1 MARRSDAPSRSEI
14 TERIDKTREDMQETE
29 QEMDTTVCDIETI
42 RGTLDALEG
51 GGTAEGG
58 DEVESLIESAENE
71 TVDVFDGQ
79 DADLEQLQQEGS
91 AGAFRGGGIRPG
103 ETLGRERRDRNGCS
117 SRRVSG
123 REGKLDARYR
133 LSGGAIDTFTG
144 RDGRER
150 SRSAAIRATRAD
162 ENRRIA
168 CQSRF
173 LRQIK
178 ALLWRGMCREE
189 GR

>member
-71 TVDVFDGQ
+71 TVDVVDGQ
-79 DADLEQLQQEGS
+79 DADLEQLQQV
-91 AGAFRGGGIRPG
+91 G
-103 ETLGRERRDRNGCS
+103 EEYQGE
-117 SRRVSG
+117 V
-123 REGKLDARYR
+123 
-133 LSGGAIDTFTG
+133 
-144 RDGRER
+144 
-150 SRSAAIRATRAD
+150 
-162 ENRRIA
+162 
-168 CQSRF
+168 Q
-173 LRQIK
+173 
-178 ALLWRGMCREE
+178 
-189 GR
+189 